1 MALHLRRIRQSCET
15 LAVAHRFGAV
25 IDRKTLNKL
34 LVSVASVFV
43 AIGSFVVALQPGT
56 PPPADATGI
65 GVCTVMNAAQ
75 EAALASFRAAN
86 QSCVYNISVDNNF
99 V

>member
-1 MALHLRRIRQSCET
+1 M
-15 LAVAHRFGAV
+15 AVAHRFGVV

-43 AIGSFVVALQPGT
+43 TIGSFVVALQPDT
-56 PPPADATGI
+56 HPPADATGT
-65 GVCTVMNAAQ
+65 GVCTVMSAAQ

-86 QSCVYNISVDNNF
+86 QSCVYNISINNNY

>member
-1 MALHLRRIRQSCET
+1 M
-15 LAVAHRFGAV
+15 AVAHRFGVV
-25 IDRKTLNKL
+25 IDRFNKL

-43 AIGSFVVALQPGT
+43 GVGSFVVALQPGT

-86 QSCVYNISVDNNF
+86 QSCVYNISVNNNF